1 MLIFYT
7 TLGLMLVYG
16 ILIRFYEQA
25 WKSIPSSGEAALLHS
40 PLTKVTV
47 VIPARNEEE
56 NIGRCLRSLSAQ
68 HYPAELLE
76 LIVVNDHSTDG
87 TARIVSDHPAGN
99 LRLVNLSDYVS
110 TPINSYKKKAIEV
123 AVSLAGGE
131 LIITTDADCT
141 AEPGWISS
149 LVDCYRTREAIF
161 IAAPVKI
168 EAGPSLLSVFQALD
182 FITLQG
188 ITGASV
194 HKRFH
199 SMCNGANMAYSKAA
213 FYEVDGFKGI
223 DSIASGDDMLL
234 MHKIFS
240 KHPHKVFFIKSR
252 DAIVSTQAAPGWKA
266 FFQQRIRWASKADSY
281 NDKRIL
287 PVLVLVYFLNLF
299 CTGFLVAG
307 LWNPRWIF
315 FFLFLVFVKTVVEFS
330 FISTVAAFFGQGSL
344 LIYFPFL
351 QPLHMVYTVVAG
363 FLGKFGR
370 YEWKSRKVK

>member
-1 MLIFYT
+1 MLIFYIT
-7 TLGLMLVYG
+7 VGLMLVYG

-25 WKSIPSSGEAALLHS
+25 WKSIPSPGEVLPHS

-47 VIPARNEEE
+47 IVPARNEEE
-56 NIGRCLRSLSAQ
+56 NIGRCLRSLLAQ
-68 HYPAELLE
+68 RYPAELLE

-87 TARIVSDHPAGN
+87 TARIVTNHPAGN
-99 LRLVNLSDYVS
+99 LRLVNLSDYVN

-131 LIITTDADCT
+131 LIVTTDADCT

-149 LVDCYRTREAIF
+149 LVDCYRTRGAVF

-168 EAGPSLLSVFQALD
+168 EAGSSLLSVFQALD
-182 FITLQG
+182 FVTLQG

-199 SMCNGANMAYSKAA
+199 SMCNGANLAYSKTA

-252 DAIVSTQAAPGWKA
+252 EAIVSTQAAPGWKA

-315 FFLFLVFVKTVVEFS
+315 FFLFLVFVKTAVEFS
-330 FISTVAAFFGQGSL
+330 FVRTVAAFFGQRSL

-351 QPLHMVYTVVAG
+351 QPLHMAYTVVAG